1 MTDVA
6 VLRMVVS
13 LIFVVLLILAVAW
26 LGRKVGWLRPR
37 TNQAIKV
44 LGIQSL
50 GTRTQVALLEIEDV
64 RLVIG
69 IASNQITLLHT
80 LPAATAQTPTSS
92 VAVPAAKPAP
102 ENEFHAVLDST
113 LKRP

>member
-1 MTDVA
+1 MTDAA

-13 LIFVVLLILAVAW
+13 LVFVVLLILAAAW

-44 LGIQSL
+44 LGIQNL
-50 GTRTQVALLEIEDV
+50 GTRTQVALLEIENV

-69 IASNQITLLHT
+69 IASNQVTLLHT
-80 LPAATAQTPTSS
+80 LPATSVQTTTP
-92 VAVPAAKPAP
+92 PAP
-102 ENEFHAVLDST
+102 TPEPASEPQFHAVLDST
-113 LKRP
+113 LKRS